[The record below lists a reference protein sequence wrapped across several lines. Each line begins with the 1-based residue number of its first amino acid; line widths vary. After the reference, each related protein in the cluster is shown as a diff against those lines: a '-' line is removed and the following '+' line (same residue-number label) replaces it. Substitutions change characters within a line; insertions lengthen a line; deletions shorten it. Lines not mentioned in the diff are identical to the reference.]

1 MKIAILTLQLHYNYG
16 GNLKCYAL
24 CTVLKKM
31 DHEVQVIKLIQDIQ
45 LPPLK
50 QRPYLYTKRLINKI
64 LGRKYS
70 CILAEQR
77 LIKDRDI
84 VHQYAD
90 EFIRKYIP
98 CTNAQYASNEE
109 LKEISNLGFQVYI
122 VGSDQVWRP
131 KYAFPDIRA
140 FYLSFLKKEKVKRI
154 AYAASFGTDENEYT
168 KEQQQDCG
176 ILIEKFD
183 AVSVRE
189 SSAIK
194 LINDTLLWNCKQLQ
208 QVVDP
213 TMLLDK
219 IDYLKLVNQQFPAPA
234 NGLFYYIIDMTSDKK
249 RALDDICRK
258 TQTTPFTVFPKSTL
272 PDSKVEDKIVPPV
285 EEWINAFEK
294 AQYIITD
301 SFHGCVFSIIF
312 NKPFIVYANANR
324 GVARFNSL
332 LKLFHLK
339 DRLIYSAQEL
349 NIEKINAPIN
359 WHQINQI
366 RKEQTELAMLFLKK
380 NLQVPQENVT

>member
-1 MKIAILTLQLHYNYG
+1 
-16 GNLKCYAL
+16 
-24 CTVLKKM
+24 
-31 DHEVQVIKLIQDIQ
+31 
-45 LPPLK
+45 
-50 QRPYLYTKRLINKI
+50 
-64 LGRKYS
+64 
-70 CILAEQR
+70 
-77 LIKDRDI
+77 
-84 VHQYAD
+84 
-90 EFIRKYIP
+90 
-98 CTNAQYASNEE
+98 
-109 LKEISNLGFQVYI
+109 
-122 VGSDQVWRP
+122 
-131 KYAFPDIRA
+131 
-140 FYLSFLKKEKVKRI
+140 
-154 AYAASFGTDENEYT
+154 
-168 KEQQQDCG
+168 
-176 ILIEKFD
+176 
-183 AVSVRE
+183 
-189 SSAIK
+189 
-194 LINDTLLWNCKQLQ
+194 
-208 QVVDP
+208 
-213 TMLLDK
+213 
-219 IDYLKLVNQQFPAPA
+219 
-234 NGLFYYIIDMTSDKK
+234 MTSDKK